1 MMRTSRTANIAAVVA
16 SAFVW
21 GTSFAVSKLALRSI
35 PPLSLAWIRFVLA
48 SAILF
53 VWLLLRHEDLRLDR
67 QAFGAMVLGGV
78 LGYTLNHIFENVG
91 LVLSTA
97 SEISLMMGVFPVLSL
112 LVEALVYHRRFSHAA
127 VAGIGLSVVGV
138 ILIVD
143 PRSLGG
149 SIGGRR
155 LLGDGL
161 IILSGIC
168 WAFYS
173 ILVKNL
179 SKDSSASRT
188 AMFQM
193 LFGSIVLLPLAGAFE
208 RPVFPV
214 PATAIWA
221 VIYLA
226 VFCSVGGYSLY
237 NYGVAGMASTQAV
250 SILNLI
256 PVFGV
261 LTSWVVLHE
270 TVTIMQLVGGAV
282 VLLGVLLSLRDSS
295 QAASPS

>member
-1 MMRTSRTANIAAVVA
+1 MSVVA
-16 SAFVW
+16 AAFVW
-21 GTSFAVSKLALRSI
+21 GTSFTVSKLALRSI

-48 SAILF
+48 SAILLA
-53 VWLLLRHEDLRLDR
+53 WLVIRHEDLRLDR
-67 QAFGAMVLGGV
+67 REFGAMMLGGI
-78 LGYTLNHIFENVG
+78 LGYALNHIFENVG
-91 LVLSTA
+91 LALSTA

-112 LVEALVYHRRFSHAA
+112 VVEGLVYHRRFSRIA
-127 VAGIGLSVVGV
+127 VAGIALSVVGV
-138 ILIVD
+138 VLIVN
-143 PRSLGG
+143 PRSLMGAFEG
-149 SIGGRR
+149 KR

-179 SKDSSASRT
+179 SRNSSASRT

-193 LFGSIVLLPLAGAFE
+193 LFGSIVLLPLVGAFE
-208 RPVFPV
+208 QPVFPV
-214 PATAIWA
+214 PAEGMWA

-237 NYGVAGMASTQAV
+237 NYGVARMASTQAV
-250 SILNLI
+250 NILNLV

-261 LTSWVVLHE
+261 LTSWVVLHA
-270 TVTIMQLVGGAV
+270 TVTVMQLAGGAV

-295 QAASPS
+295 PAASPS

>member
-1 MMRTSRTANIAAVVA
+1 MRTSRTSSIASVVA

-35 PPLSLAWIRFVLA
+35 PPLWLALIRFVLA
-48 SAILF
+48 SAILL
-53 VWLLLRHEDLRLDR
+53 VWLLFRHEYLRLDR
-67 QAFGAMVLGGV
+67 RVFGAMILGGV
-78 LGYTLNHIFENVG
+78 LGYALNHIFENVG
-91 LVLSTA
+91 LALSTA

-112 LVEALVYHRRFSHAA
+112 LVEGLAYHRRFSHAT
-127 VAGIGLSVVGV
+127 VAGIALSVVGV
-138 ILIVD
+138 ALIID
-143 PRSLGG
+143 PRSLRGALGG
-149 SIGGRR
+149 KR

-173 ILVKNL
+173 ILIKNL
-179 SKDSSASRT
+179 SKNSSASRT

-193 LFGSIVLLPLAGAFE
+193 LFGSIVLLPLAGVFE

-214 PATAIWA
+214 PAVAVWA

-237 NYGVAGMASTQAV
+237 NYGVARMASTQAV
-250 SILNLI
+250 NILNLV

-270 TVTIMQLVGGAV
+270 TVTVMQLAGGAV

-295 QAASPS
+295 PSASPS

>member
-1 MMRTSRTANIAAVVA
+1 MPTGRTSSIASVVA
-16 SAFVW
+16 AAFVW
-21 GTSFAVSKLALRSI
+21 GTSFTVSKLALRSI

-53 VWLLLRHEDLRLDR
+53 AWLLIRHEDLRLDR
-67 QAFGAMVLGGV
+67 RSLGAMMLGGV
-78 LGYTLNHIFENVG
+78 LGYALNHIFENVG
-91 LVLSTA
+91 LALSTA

-112 LVEALVYHRRFSHAA
+112 LVEGLVYHKRFSRIA
-127 VAGIGLSVVGV
+127 VAGIALSVVGV
-138 ILIVD
+138 VLIISPHSPTGALV
-143 PRSLGG
+143 GE
-149 SIGGRR
+149 R

-179 SKDSSASRT
+179 SRNSSGSRT

-193 LFGSIVLLPLAGAFE
+193 LFGSIVLLPLAGVFE

-214 PATAIWA
+214 PAQGVWA

-237 NYGVAGMASTQAV
+237 NYGVARMASTQAV
-250 SILNLI
+250 NILNLV

-270 TVTIMQLVGGAV
+270 TVTVMQLAGGAV
-282 VLLGVLLSLRDSS
+282 VLCGVLLSLRDSS
-295 QAASPS
+295 LVVSPS

>member
-1 MMRTSRTANIAAVVA
+1 MDKHSAGPIAAVAA

-21 GTSFAVSKLALRSI
+21 GTSFTVSKIALRSV
-35 PPLSLAWIRFVLA
+35 PPLSLAWVRFVLA
-48 SAILF
+48 SIILLT
-53 VWLLLRHEDLRLDR
+53 WLIASHEDLRLSR
-67 QAFGAMVLGGV
+67 HAAGMMLLGGV

-91 LVLSTA
+91 LALSTA

-112 LVEALVYHRRFSHAA
+112 LVEGLVYRRRFSRTAI
-127 VAGIGLSVVGV
+127 VGILLSVVGV
-138 ILIVD
+138 LLIVD

-149 SIGGRR
+149 SPDGRR

-161 IILSGIC
+161 VILSGIC

-179 SKDSSASRT
+179 SHDYSARKT

-193 LFGSIVLLPLAGAFE
+193 LFGSIVLLPLVGVFE

-214 PATAIWA
+214 PVSAIWA

-237 NYGVAGMASTQAV
+237 NYGVARMESTQAV
-250 SILNLI
+250 NILNLI

-261 LTSWVVLHE
+261 LTSWVLLHE
-270 TVTIMQLVGGAV
+270 TASLVQLIGGAV
-282 VLLGVLLSLRDSS
+282 VLTGVVLSLRDSS
-295 QAASPS
+295 PSASPA

>member
-1 MMRTSRTANIAAVVA
+1 VSVVA
-16 SAFVW
+16 AAFVW
-21 GTSFAVSKLALRSI
+21 GTSFTVSKLALRSI

-48 SAILF
+48 SAILL
-53 VWLLLRHEDLRLDR
+53 VWLIARHEDLRLDR
-67 QAFGAMVLGGV
+67 RTFGGMMLGGV
-78 LGYTLNHIFENVG
+78 LGYALNHIFENVG
-91 LVLSTA
+91 LALSTA
-97 SEISLMMGVFPVLSL
+97 SEISLMMGIFPVLSL
-112 LVEALVYHRRFSHAA
+112 LVEGLVYHRRFSHIAVGGIA
-127 VAGIGLSVVGV
+127 LSVAGVV
-138 ILIVD
+138 LIID
-143 PRSLGG
+143 PRTLGG
-149 SIGGRR
+149 TLAGNR

-179 SKDSSASRT
+179 SRNSSASRT

-193 LFGSIVLLPLAGAFE
+193 LFGSIFLLPLVGVFE

-214 PATAIWA
+214 PTGGVWA

-237 NYGVAGMASTQAV
+237 NYGVARMASTQAV
-250 SILNLI
+250 NILNLV

-270 TVTIMQLVGGAV
+270 TVTAIQLAGGVV

-295 QAASPS
+295 PVASPS

>member
-1 MMRTSRTANIAAVVA
+1 MRASRTSSVASVVA

-21 GTSFAVSKLALRSI
+21 GTSFAVSKLALHSV
-35 PPLSLAWIRFVLA
+35 PPLWLAWIRFVLA
-48 SAILF
+48 SAILL
-53 VWLLLRHEDLRLDR
+53 VWLLVRHEDLRLNR

-78 LGYTLNHIFENVG
+78 LGYTLNHIFENLG
-91 LVLSTA
+91 LALSTA

-112 LVEALVYHRRFSHAA
+112 LVEGLVYHRKFSRST
-127 VAGIGLSVVGV
+127 VAGIALSVVGV
-138 ILIVD
+138 ALIIN
-143 PRSLGG
+143 PHSLGG
-149 SIGGRR
+149 ALGGKR

-161 IILSGIC
+161 VILSGIC

-173 ILVKNL
+173 VLVKNL
-179 SKDSSASRT
+179 SKNSSASRT

-193 LFGSIVLLPLAGAFE
+193 LFGSIVLLPLAGGFE
-208 RPVFPV
+208 RVVFPI
-214 PATAIWA
+214 PATAVWA

-237 NYGVAGMASTQAV
+237 NYGVARMESTQAV

-261 LTSWVVLHE
+261 LTSWVILHE
-270 TVTIMQLVGGAV
+270 TVAVIQLAGGAI

-295 QAASPS
+295 PSASPS

>member
-1 MMRTSRTANIAAVVA
+1 MPTSRTSSIASVVA
-16 SAFVW
+16 AAFVW
-21 GTSFAVSKLALRSI
+21 GTSFTVSKLALRSI

-48 SAILF
+48 SAILLA
-53 VWLLLRHEDLRLDR
+53 WLVVRHEDLRLDR
-67 QAFGAMVLGGV
+67 REFGAMMLGGI
-78 LGYTLNHIFENVG
+78 LGYALNHIFENVG
-91 LVLSTA
+91 LALSTA

-112 LVEALVYHRRFSHAA
+112 LVEGLVYHRRFSCIA
-127 VAGIGLSVVGV
+127 VVGIALSVVGV
-138 ILIVD
+138 VLIID

-149 SIGGRR
+149 ALAGKR

-179 SKDSSASRT
+179 SKNSSASRT

-193 LFGSIVLLPLAGAFE
+193 LFGSVVLLPLMGVFE

-214 PATAIWA
+214 PAEGVWA

-237 NYGVAGMASTQAV
+237 NYGVARMASTQAV
-250 SILNLI
+250 NILNLV

-270 TVTIMQLVGGAV
+270 TVTVMQLAGGAV

-295 QAASPS
+295 PVASPS

>member
-1 MMRTSRTANIAAVVA
+1 MSVVA
-16 SAFVW
+16 AAFVW
-21 GTSFAVSKLALRSI
+21 GTSFTVSKLALRSI

-48 SAILF
+48 SAILLA
-53 VWLLLRHEDLRLDR
+53 WLVIRHEDLRLDR
-67 QAFGAMVLGGV
+67 REFGAMMLGGI
-78 LGYTLNHIFENVG
+78 LGYALNHIFENVG
-91 LVLSTA
+91 LALSTA

-112 LVEALVYHRRFSHAA
+112 VVEGLVYHRRFSRIA
-127 VAGIGLSVVGV
+127 VAGIALSVVGV
-138 ILIVD
+138 VLIVN
-143 PRSLGG
+143 PRSL
-149 SIGGRR
+149 IGALEGKR

-179 SKDSSASRT
+179 SRNSSASRT

-193 LFGSIVLLPLAGAFE
+193 LFGSIVLLPLVGAFE

-214 PATAIWA
+214 PAEGMWA

-237 NYGVAGMASTQAV
+237 NYGVARMASTQAV
-250 SILNLI
+250 NILNLV

-270 TVTIMQLVGGAV
+270 TVTVMQLAGGAV

-295 QAASPS
+295 PAASPS

>member
-1 MMRTSRTANIAAVVA
+1 MDRHRAAPIVAVVA

-21 GTSFAVSKLALRSI
+21 GTSFTVSKLALRFV

-48 SAILF
+48 SAILL
-53 VWLLLRHEDLRLDR
+53 VWMLISREDLRLGR
-67 QAFGAMVLGGV
+67 RAIGTMLLGGV
-78 LGYTLNHIFENVG
+78 LGYTLNHIFENIG
-91 LVLSTA
+91 LALSTA
-97 SEISLMMGVFPVLSL
+97 SEISLMMGMFPVLSL
-112 LVEALVYHRRFSHAA
+112 LVEGLVYHRRFSRTA
-127 VAGIGLSVVGV
+127 VAGILLSVVGV
-138 ILIVD
+138 LLIVD

-149 SIGGRR
+149 GPNGKR

-161 IILSGIC
+161 IILSGVC

-179 SKDSSASRT
+179 SRDYSARKT

-193 LFGSIVLLPLAGAFE
+193 LFGSIVLLPLVGAFE

-214 PATAIWA
+214 PMSAIWA
-221 VIYLA
+221 IMYLA

-237 NYGVAGMASTQAV
+237 NYGVARMQSTQAV
-250 SILNLI
+250 NILNLI

-261 LTSWVVLHE
+261 MTSWLLLHE
-270 TVTIMQLVGGAV
+270 TASLVQLAGGAV
-282 VLLGVLLSLRDSS
+282 VLGSVVLSLRESLPS
-295 QAASPS
+295 ASPA

>member
-1 MMRTSRTANIAAVVA
+1 MAENRAAPIAAVVA

-21 GTSFAVSKLALRSI
+21 GTSFTVSKMALRFI

-48 SAILF
+48 SAILL
-53 VWLLLRHEDLRLDR
+53 VWLLVRHEDLRLSR
-67 QAFGAMVLGGV
+67 RAVGTMFLGGV

-91 LVLSTA
+91 LALSTA

-112 LVEALVYHRRFSHAA
+112 LVEGLVFRRRFSRTA
-127 VAGIGLSVVGV
+127 VLGILLSVIGV

-143 PRSLGG
+143 PRRLGG
-149 SIGGRR
+149 GSGDRR

-173 ILVKNL
+173 ILVKDL
-179 SKDSSASRT
+179 SRDHSAGKT

-193 LFGSIVLLPLAGAFE
+193 LFGSVVLLPLVGVFE

-214 PATAIWA
+214 PAGTIWA

-237 NYGVAGMASTQAV
+237 NYGVARMQSTQAV
-250 SILNLI
+250 NILNLI

-261 LTSWVVLHE
+261 MTSWILLHE
-270 TVTIMQLVGGAV
+270 TASVVQLAGGAV
-282 VLLGVLLSLRDSS
+282 VLVGVVLSLRDSLPS
-295 QAASPS
+295 ASPA

>member
-1 MMRTSRTANIAAVVA
+1 MPTSRTSSIASVVVA
-16 SAFVW
+16 AFLW
-21 GTSFAVSKLALRSI
+21 GTSFTVSKLALRSI

-48 SAILF
+48 SAILLA
-53 VWLLLRHEDLRLDR
+53 WLVVRHEDLRLDR
-67 QAFGAMVLGGV
+67 RAFGAMMLGGI
-78 LGYTLNHIFENVG
+78 LGYALNHIFENVG
-91 LVLSTA
+91 LALSTA

-112 LVEALVYHRRFSHAA
+112 LVERLVYHRRFSRVA
-127 VAGIGLSVVGV
+127 VGGIALSVVGV
-138 ILIVD
+138 ILIVN
-143 PRSLGG
+143 PRSLTGALGG
-149 SIGGRR
+149 KR

-179 SKDSSASRT
+179 SRNSSASRT

-193 LFGSIVLLPLAGAFE
+193 LFGSIFLLPLVGAFE

-214 PATAIWA
+214 PAEGVWA

-237 NYGVAGMASTQAV
+237 NYGVARMASTQAV
-250 SILNLI
+250 NILNLV

-270 TVTIMQLVGGAV
+270 TVTAIQLAGGAV

-295 QAASPS
+295 LVASPS

>member
-1 MMRTSRTANIAAVVA
+1 MRTNRLGSVAAVVA

-21 GTSFAVSKLALRSI
+21 GTSFTVSKLALRSI

-48 SAILF
+48 TAILF
-53 VWLLLRHEDLRLDR
+53 VWLLIRHESLHLSR
-67 QAFGAMVLGGV
+67 QEFWTMALGGT

-91 LVLSTA
+91 LALSTA
-97 SEISLMMGVFPVLSL
+97 SEISLMMGIFPVLSL
-112 LVEALVYHRRFSHAA
+112 LIEGLVYHRKFSRLAFIGIA
-127 VAGIGLSVVGV
+127 FSVAGVV
-138 ILIVD
+138 LIID
-143 PRSLGG
+143 PRSLVGVLA
-149 SIGGRR
+149 GRR

-161 IILSGIC
+161 IVLSGIC

-179 SKDSSASRT
+179 AATSSASRT

-193 LFGSIVLLPLAGAFE
+193 LFGTLVLFPLIVVFE
-208 RPVFPV
+208 RPTLPI
-214 PATAIWA
+214 PASSVWA
-221 VIYLA
+221 VFYLA

-250 SILNLI
+250 NILNLI

-261 LTSWVVLHE
+261 LTSWIILHE
-270 TVTIMQLVGGAV
+270 QVTPTQLTGGV
-282 VLLGVLLSLRDSS
+282 IVLLGVFLSLRESLPS
-295 QAASPS
+295 ASPS

>member
-1 MMRTSRTANIAAVVA
+1 MRTSRTANIAAVVA

-35 PPLSLAWIRFVLA
+35 PPLWLAWVRFVLA
-48 SAILF
+48 SALLF
-53 VWLLLRHEDLRLDR
+53 VWLLLRHENLRLDR
-67 QAFGAMVLGGV
+67 RAFGAMVLGGV

-91 LVLSTA
+91 LALSTA

-112 LVEALVYHRRFSHAA
+112 LVEALVYHRKFSHAA

-143 PRSLGG
+143 PRSLGD
-149 SIGGRR
+149 SMGGKR

-261 LTSWVVLHE
+261 LTSWVMLHE

>member
-1 MMRTSRTANIAAVVA
+1 MRTSRTANIASVVA

-35 PPLSLAWIRFVLA
+35 PPLWLAWMRFVLA
-48 SAILF
+48 SAILL
-53 VWLLLRHEDLRLDR
+53 VWLLVRHEDLRLDR
-67 QAFGAMVLGGV
+67 RAFGAMMLGGI
-78 LGYTLNHIFENVG
+78 LGYALNHTFENVG
-91 LVLSTA
+91 LALSTA
-97 SEISLMMGVFPVLSL
+97 SEISLMMGIFPVLSL
-112 LVEALVYHRRFSHAA
+112 LVEGLAYRRRFSRTT
-127 VAGIGLSVVGV
+127 VAGIALSVVGI

-149 SIGGRR
+149 ALGVKR

-179 SKDSSASRT
+179 SKNSSAKRT

-193 LFGSIVLLPLAGAFE
+193 LFASVVLLPLAGAFE
-208 RPVFPV
+208 RPAFPI
-214 PATAIWA
+214 PASAVWA
-221 VIYLA
+221 TIYLA
-226 VFCSVGGYSLY
+226 VFCSVVGYSLY
-237 NYGVAGMASTQAV
+237 NYGVAGMASTQAI

-270 TVTIMQLVGGAV
+270 TVTLMQLAGGAI

-295 QAASPS
+295 PSASPS

>member
-1 MMRTSRTANIAAVVA
+1 MPTSRTSSIASVVVA
-16 SAFVW
+16 AFLW
-21 GTSFAVSKLALRSI
+21 GTSFTVSKLALRSI

-48 SAILF
+48 SAILLT
-53 VWLLLRHEDLRLDR
+53 WLVVRHEDLRLDR
-67 QAFGAMVLGGV
+67 RAFGAMMLGGI
-78 LGYTLNHIFENVG
+78 LGYALNHIFENVG
-91 LVLSTA
+91 LALSTA

-112 LVEALVYHRRFSHAA
+112 LVERLVYHRRFSRVA
-127 VAGIGLSVVGV
+127 VGGIALSVVGV
-138 ILIVD
+138 ILIVN
-143 PRSLGG
+143 PRSLTGALGG
-149 SIGGRR
+149 KR

-179 SKDSSASRT
+179 SRNSSASRT

-193 LFGSIVLLPLAGAFE
+193 LFGSIFLLPLVGAFE

-214 PATAIWA
+214 PAEGVWA

-237 NYGVAGMASTQAV
+237 NYGVARMASTQAV
-250 SILNLI
+250 NILNLV

-270 TVTIMQLVGGAV
+270 TVTAIQLAGGAV

-295 QAASPS
+295 LVASPS

>member
-1 MMRTSRTANIAAVVA
+1 MRTSRTANIAAVVA

-21 GTSFAVSKLALRSI
+21 GTSFTVSKLALRWI
-35 PPLSLAWIRFVLA
+35 PPLSLAWIRFALA
-48 SAILF
+48 SVILF
-53 VWLLLRHEDLRLDR
+53 VWLLVRHENLRLDR
-67 QAFGAMVLGGV
+67 RAFGAMILGGV
-78 LGYTLNHIFENVG
+78 LGYTLSYLFENVG
-91 LVLSTA
+91 LALSTA

-112 LVEALVYHRRFSHAA
+112 LVEALVYHRKFSYVA
-127 VAGIGLSVVGV
+127 VTGIGLSVVGV

-149 SIGGRR
+149 SLGGKR

-179 SKDSSASRT
+179 SNNSSASRT

-214 PATAIWA
+214 PAAAVWA

-237 NYGVAGMASTQAV
+237 NYGVARMTSTQAV
-250 SILNLI
+250 NILNLI

-270 TVTIMQLVGGAV
+270 TVTVMQLAGGAV

-295 QAASPS
+295 PLASPS

>member
-1 MMRTSRTANIAAVVA
+1 MRRGRTANIASVVA

-35 PPLSLAWIRFVLA
+35 PPLWLAWIRFVLA
-48 SAILF
+48 SAILLI
-53 VWLLLRHEDLRLDR
+53 WLLVRHENLRLDR
-67 QAFGAMVLGGV
+67 RALGAMILGGV

-91 LVLSTA
+91 LALSTA

-112 LVEALVYHRRFSHAA
+112 LVEALIYHKRFSRLA
-127 VAGIGLSVVGV
+127 VAGIGLSVIGV
-138 ILIVD
+138 VLIVD
-143 PRSLGG
+143 PGSLGG
-149 SIGGRR
+149 VLAARR

-161 IILSGIC
+161 VILSGIC

-179 SKDSSASRT
+179 SLGSSATRT

-193 LFGSIVLLPLAGAFE
+193 LFGSLVLLPLAAALE
-208 RPVFPV
+208 RPVLPV
-214 PATAIWA
+214 PAAAIWA
-221 VIYLA
+221 TIYLA

-237 NYGVAGMASTQAV
+237 NYGVGGMQSTQAV

-270 TVTIMQLVGGAV
+270 TVTLMQLAGGAV
-282 VLLGVLLSLRDSS
+282 VLVGVLLSLRDSS
-295 QAASPS
+295 PSASPS